1 MLKISIIIPAF
12 NEERLLGQTL
22 REVQAALKSF
32 TSPGWATE
40 LIVCDNNSTDRT
52 AGIARDAGAT
62 VVFEPVN
69 QIARARNRGA
79 AVATGDWLVFIDADS
94 HPSAALM
101 QDVAA
106 AINSGRYLAGGATV
120 RLEDGYP
127 VANFFT
133 GFWNLLSRTRRLLAG
148 SFIFCEARAFRKI
161 GGFSHE
167 MFAGEELDLSAR
179 LHQLARETGKSLVI
193 LHRHPLV
200 TSARKVRLY
209 SGWELLWF
217 FLRAAFRQKATLS
230 SRTACHPWYDG
241 RR

>member
-1 MLKISIIIPAF
+1 LKLSIIIPAF

-22 REVQAALKSF
+22 REVQASLTSF
-32 TSPGWATE
+32 TSLGWVAE
-40 LIVCDNNSTDRT
+40 LIVCDNNSPDRT
-52 AGIARDAGAT
+52 AEIAQGAGAL

-69 QIARARNRGA
+69 QIARARNSGA
-79 AVATGDWLVFIDADS
+79 AAATGDWLLFIDADS

-101 QDVAA
+101 EDVAA
-106 AINSGRYLAGGATV
+106 AINSGRYLAGGTTV

-148 SFIFCEARAFRKI
+148 SFIFCEAKGFRKI

-179 LHQLARETGKSLVI
+179 LHQLARETGKALVI

-230 SRTACHPWYDG
+230 SRAACHPWYDG

>member
-1 MLKISIIIPAF
+1 MKISIIIPAF

-22 REVQAALKSF
+22 REVQASLQSF
-32 TSPGWATE
+32 TSLGWATE

-52 AGIARDAGAT
+52 AEIAGEAGAT

-69 QIARARNRGA
+69 QIARARNRGTQA
-79 AVATGDWLVFIDADS
+79 ATGDWLLFIDADS

-101 QDVAA
+101 EDVAG
-106 AINSGRYLAGGATV
+106 AINSGCYLAGGATV

-148 SFIFCEARAFRKI
+148 SFIFCEAQAFRKI

-179 LHQLARETGKSLVI
+179 LQQLARETGKSLVI

-209 SGWELLWF
+209 SGRELLWF

-230 SRTACHPWYDG
+230 SRAACHPWYDG

>member
-1 MLKISIIIPAF
+1 LKISVIIPAF

-22 REVQAALKSF
+22 REVQDSFKSF
-32 TSPGWATE
+32 TLLGWATE
-40 LIVCDNNSTDRT
+40 LIVCDNNSADRT
-52 AGIARDAGAT
+52 SEIARASGAL
-62 VVFEPVN
+62 VVFEPLN

-79 AVATGDWLVFIDADS
+79 QAATGDWLLFIDADS

-101 QDVAA
+101 QDVVG

-133 GFWNLLSRTRRLLAG
+133 GVWNLLSRTRRLLAG
-148 SFIFCEARAFRKI
+148 SFIFCEANAFQKI
-161 GGFSHE
+161 GGFSNE

-179 LHQLARETGKSLVI
+179 LQQLARETGKSLVI
-193 LHRHPLV
+193 LHRHPLL

-230 SRTACHPWYDG
+230 SRDACHPWYDG